1 MNERVKTVKSL
12 EVPGPS
18 VVQPQ
23 VLCKCQERKVFAV
36 EHCLACRPEAQ
47 NHDLVFWST
56 VSISNQAQDMNHLRQ
71 AFNGNLLNHFLGC
84 SLFTA
89 SLPQL
94 SAATTALLAP
104 ALSEAQNL

>member
-47 NHDLVFWST
+47 NHDLIFWST
-56 VSISNQAQDMNHLRQ
+56 GLCQHKQPSAGHEPFATGFEREFIEPLP
-71 AFNGNLLNHFLGC
+71 G
-84 SLFTA
+84 LFTVH
-89 SLPQL
+89 SIL
-94 SAATTALLAP
+94 ATTQCCHNC
-104 ALSEAQNL
+104 SVGTNSV

>member
-1 MNERVKTVKSL
+1 MNERETVKSL

-47 NHDLVFWST
+47 NHDLIFWST
-56 VSISNQAQDMNHLRQ
+56 DTIGNTHSVSISDQAQDMNHLRQ
-71 AFNGNLLNHFLGC
+71 AVNGN
-84 SLFTA
+84 
-89 SLPQL
+89 
-94 SAATTALLAP
+94 
-104 ALSEAQNL
+104 